1 MTKTKLYYN
10 RDESYH
16 IEGGDILN
24 LNEHILA
31 VGISQRTKAEAI
43 DELAKNLFKD
53 KHCQIDTVLAFNI
66 PNSRA
71 FMHLDTVF
79 TQIDTDKFT
88 IHPGILGPLSVYKIT
103 KGEEALTLT
112 DFIQLYAGATV
123 SRNIIQKNI
132 NTWTAV
138 VKEYDDNLIPKLYE
152 VANESDEE
160 KRAALVDEFFS

>member
-1 MTKTKLYYN
+1 MNKQFQDLFQVIARNGALNAEQAMKKLQESESKEEEIAVLVDM
-10 RDESYH
+10 RDRF
-16 IEGGDILN
+16 N
-24 LNEHILA
+24 
-31 VGISQRTKAEAI
+31 
-43 DELAKNLFKD
+43 
-53 KHCQIDTVLAFNI
+53 VLE
-66 PNSRA
+66 
-71 FMHLDTVF
+71 D
-79 TQIDTDKFT
+79 
-88 IHPGILGPLSVYKIT
+88 KIT

>member
-1 MTKTKLYYN
+1 MNKQFQDLFQVVARNGALNAEQAMKKLQESEGKEKEIAVLVDM
-10 RDESYH
+10 RDRF
-16 IEGGDILN
+16 N
-24 LNEHILA
+24 
-31 VGISQRTKAEAI
+31 
-43 DELAKNLFKD
+43 
-53 KHCQIDTVLAFNI
+53 VLE
-66 PNSRA
+66 
-71 FMHLDTVF
+71 D
-79 TQIDTDKFT
+79 
-88 IHPGILGPLSVYKIT
+88 KIT

-160 KRAALVDEFFS
+160 KRAALIDEFFS

>member
-1 MTKTKLYYN
+1 MNKQFQDLFQVVARNGALNAEQAMKKLQESEGKEKEIAVLVDM
-10 RDESYH
+10 RDRF
-16 IEGGDILN
+16 N
-24 LNEHILA
+24 
-31 VGISQRTKAEAI
+31 
-43 DELAKNLFKD
+43 
-53 KHCQIDTVLAFNI
+53 VLE
-66 PNSRA
+66 
-71 FMHLDTVF
+71 D
-79 TQIDTDKFT
+79 
-88 IHPGILGPLSVYKIT
+88 KIT

>member
-1 MTKTKLYYN
+1 MNKQFQDLFQVVARNGALNAEQAMKKLQESEGKEKEIAVLVDM
-10 RDESYH
+10 RDRF
-16 IEGGDILN
+16 N
-24 LNEHILA
+24 
-31 VGISQRTKAEAI
+31 
-43 DELAKNLFKD
+43 
-53 KHCQIDTVLAFNI
+53 VLE
-66 PNSRA
+66 
-71 FMHLDTVF
+71 D
-79 TQIDTDKFT
+79 
-88 IHPGILGPLSVYKIT
+88 KIT

-160 KRAALVDEFFS
+160 KRTALIDEFFS